1 MPGIEKSE
9 GHDKIANIHP
19 VGAAALFRAEDLREP
34 GTYLMKV
41 IAAHE
46 NYHTAK
52 NGPTAQS
59 EPTSG

>member
-1 MPGIEKSE
+1 MPGTEKSE
-9 GHDKIANIHP
+9 SHDKIASIHP
-19 VGAAALFRAEDLREP
+19 MRAAALFRAQDLREP

-52 NGPTAQS
+52 SGPTAQS
-59 EPTSG
+59 EPASG